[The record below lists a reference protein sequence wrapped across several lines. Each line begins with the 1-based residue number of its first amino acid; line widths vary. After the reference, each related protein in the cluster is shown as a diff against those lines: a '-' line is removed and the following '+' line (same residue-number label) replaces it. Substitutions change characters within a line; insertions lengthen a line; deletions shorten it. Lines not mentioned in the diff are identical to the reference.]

1 MPKINPKH
9 GACSCSMVYNPNKY
23 VSRGGDLT
31 GTSGDIG
38 ILGNKGE
45 GVSIIKK
52 CPN

>member
-1 MPKINPKH
+1 MAHVVVVWYIILTNMSA
-9 GACSCSMVYNPNKY
+9 G
-23 VSRGGDLT
+23 GGDLT

-38 ILGNKGE
+38 AGKLGNKGE

>member
-1 MPKINPKH
+1 MAHVVVVWYIILTN
-9 GACSCSMVYNPNKY
+9 M
-23 VSRGGDLT
+23 LT

-38 ILGNKGE
+38 AGKLGNKGE